1 MFLMTITLIKD
12 SIHFYLHTSAYR
24 EAIFTIQLGLCCC
37 RLETKASQFKQRRMG
52 DPACV
57 QQPSLRLQQEH
68 IHLTIHHCGSTAK
81 SSLWGCEERKYSQ
94 NWKCGGVGACRST
107 TVQSRIT
114 VAACVGL
121 ICGKTNTSRGLKP
134 PFMWDVSWL
143 LKKPC

>member
-1 MFLMTITLIKD
+1 MFLMTIALIKG

-68 IHLTIHHCGSTAK
+68 IYLTIHHCGSTAK
-81 SSLWGCEERKYSQ
+81 SWLIVRLRGKKIFPKLEVWGCRGMQINNCSKQDYSSSLCGTHLWQ
-94 NWKCGGVGACRST
+94 NKHFKGA
-107 TVQSRIT
+107 
-114 VAACVGL
+114 
-121 ICGKTNTSRGLKP
+121 
-134 PFMWDVSWL
+134 
-143 LKKPC
+143 